1 MITLQTLKNQ
11 IALDNIN
18 ITYYCK
24 DKYDNKFLKAML
36 KAIKKSDTNF
46 SFLKDDFLSNYEK
59 ELIKEL
65 LSYTFE
71 YFY

>member
-11 IALDNIN
+11 ITLDNID
-18 ITYYCK
+18 ISYYCK
-24 DKYDNKFLKAML
+24 DRYDTNFLKAML
-36 KAIKKSDTNF
+36 KAIKESKDDF

-59 ELIKEL
+59 EIVREL
-65 LSYTFE
+65 VVYTFE